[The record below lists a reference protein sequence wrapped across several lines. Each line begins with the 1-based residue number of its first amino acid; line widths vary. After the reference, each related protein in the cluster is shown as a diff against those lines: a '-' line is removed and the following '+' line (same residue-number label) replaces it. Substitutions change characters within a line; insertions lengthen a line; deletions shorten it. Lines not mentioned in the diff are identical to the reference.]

1 MSHDLSHFH
10 LQLLR
15 FQINPL
21 SYIPLSVN
29 SLHSHLHL
37 LFFQR
42 FYYYKH
48 LHLIYVCIYTFHAI
62 RIFLASLVLEISLNT
77 LIFMFLTIPATHKCA
92 YELLLLLKL
101 PLHLVISKQQDK
113 MKVYYC

>member
-42 FYYYKH
+42 CLLLQTLASNLYLH
-48 LHLIYVCIYTFHAI
+48 LHVSCH
-62 RIFLASLVLEISLNT
+62 SNISC
-77 LIFMFLTIPATHKCA
+77 F
-92 YELLLLLKL
+92 
-101 PLHLVISKQQDK
+101 ISS
-113 MKVYYC
+113 